1 MYSDH
6 ELRALDEAQRL
17 AKRKAGLYDEEE
29 DEQNVLLVQDLEDA
43 WEQKFLQFK
52 PGARITGLW
61 SFQASKRQGKGWLG
75 ILVPRQ
81 RTFV

>member
-6 ELRALDEAQRL
+6 ELRALDEAQQL
-17 AKRKAGLYDEEE
+17 AKKKADLYDEEG
-29 DEQNVLLVQDLEDA
+29 DEQNVLLTQDMEDA

-61 SFQASKRQGKGWLG
+61 SF
-75 ILVPRQ
+75 
-81 RTFV
+81 

>member
-6 ELRALDEAQRL
+6 ELRALDEAQQL
-17 AKRKAGLYDEEE
+17 AKKKADLYDEEG
-29 DEQNVLLVQDLEDA
+29 DEQNVLLAQDLEDA

-61 SFQASKRQGKGWLG
+61 SF
-75 ILVPRQ
+75 
-81 RTFV
+81 